1 MYSLLRRALFTI
13 EPERAHALTLSALQ
27 LASNCHLLPWRG
39 SDPSEAISLMGLRF
53 PNRIGLAAGFD
64 KDGRSID
71 ALGALGFGFIE
82 VGTVTPLAQ
91 SGQPR
96 PRLFRWPARSALIN
110 RMGFPNEGG
119 AACGRRLQQRR
130 YRGICGV
137 NIGKNATTSSDAA
150 IDDYVTCYRMVA
162 PHADY
167 VAVNVSSP
175 NTPGLRSLQ
184 QLEYLRP
191 ILEALIEERNV
202 IHAASRRPIPLLLKV
217 SPDLSNDELKTIA
230 QALLEQRVDGLIATN
245 TTLARPCPVS
255 ADSGTLSPQ
264 AQAGGLSG
272 APLRPMALQAI
283 CSWRKA
289 LGADFPIIG
298 VGGVASSDDAV
309 AMLDAGADLIQIYT
323 GLIYRGPSLVGAI
336 RAGLKHR

>member
-1 MYSLLRRALFTI
+1 MYSLLRRALFAI

-27 LASNCHLLPWRG
+27 LASKCHLLPWRG
-39 SDPSEAISLMGLRF
+39 SEPSEAISLMGLRF

-64 KDGRSID
+64 KDGCSID

-96 PRLFRWPARSALIN
+96 PRLFRWPARAALIN
-110 RMGFPNEGG
+110 RMGFPNEGS
-119 AACGRRLQQRR
+119 AACACRLQQRR

-137 NIGKNATTSSDAA
+137 NIGKNAATLSVAA
-150 IDDYVTCYRMVA
+150 IDDYVTCYRLVA

-191 ILEALIEERNV
+191 ILEALIEERNA
-202 IHAASRRPIPLLLKV
+202 IRAASRRPIPLLLKV
-217 SPDLSNDELKTIA
+217 APDLSNFELATIA
-230 QALLEQRVDGLIATN
+230 QVLLDQRVDGLIATN
-245 TTLARPCPVS
+245 TTTARPLSVS
-255 ADSGTLSPQ
+255 AGSDTRSPQ

-272 APLRPMALQAI
+272 APLRPMVLQAI
-283 CSWRKA
+283 RSWRAA